1 MIRPDST
8 VVREIEEMRPK
19 TPPGLLSRSQKDR
32 LIERGLYGLYRWYV
46 EKSQATRNWNADRS
60 FDWKSFSTSHS
71 EPLNHVLE
79 GFFAVEQYIPDYV
92 SKLLVLIKKSRGRHQ
107 FQLRWGSEEE
117 KHSDAWLN
125 TLTFSRHRSVKWI
138 EDYQESLLNTEWMLP
153 WDDPMHMLFYTL
165 IQERATQINYL
176 NTALIARGQS
186 DKQEL
191 QGDVD
196 PVLDRV
202 ATTIA
207 TDEGAHYAFF
217 LEASRLMFYYYPAE
231 SLEAF
236 VDVVKHFCMPAT
248 ETIPDFA
255 RFEETC
261 ARTAIYG
268 PREHTGDV
276 LQVVL
281 NQLGVKGH
289 KAFVDGVRRS
299 RRVPDEDG
307 NLRDTAL
314 FEALD
319 YGTVEDAVK
328 RLFGRIKT
336 YEEEVGFAAVNP
348 TEFVPSGLMPADDE
362 DA

>member
-1 MIRPDST
+1 MIRPDAT
-8 VVREIEEMRPK
+8 VIREIEEMRPR
-19 TPPGLLSRSQKDR
+19 TPPGLLSRAAKDA

-46 EKSQATRNWNADRS
+46 EKSQATRNWNADRA
-60 FDWKSFSTSHS
+60 FDWKSFSRGHS
-71 EPLNHVLE
+71 PDVNHILE

-125 TLTFSRHRSVKWI
+125 TLLFSRYRSVEWI
-138 EDYQESLLNTEWMLP
+138 ENYQESLLNTEWMLP
-153 WDDPMHMLFYTL
+153 WDDPLHMLFYTL

-176 NTALIARGQS
+176 NTAIIARGKS
-186 DKQEL
+186 SNEEL
-191 QGDVD
+191 TGDVD
-196 PVLDRV
+196 PVLDNV

-217 LEASRLMFYYYPAE
+217 LEASRLMFYYYPSE

-248 ETIPDFA
+248 TIIPDFA

-268 PREHTGDV
+268 PRQHTGDV
-276 LQVVL
+276 LQIVL
-281 NQLGVKGH
+281 GHLGVKGH
-289 KAFVDGVRRS
+289 KAFSDGVKRS
-299 RRVPDEDG
+299 RQVPDIDG
-307 NLRDTAL
+307 NMRDTSL

-319 YGTVEDAVK
+319 YGAVENAVR
-328 RLFGRIKT
+328 RLFGRIQS
-336 YEEEVGFAAVNP
+336 YEEEVGLAEVNP
-348 TEFVPSGLMPADDE
+348 THFVSSGLNPRENSDG
-362 DA
+362 